1 MERIQHPTL
10 RKVRQQSFLLGLLV
24 RRNIK
29 NQYYRS
35 FIGVLWT
42 VLNPL
47 LNMLVMWFV
56 FSNIFGRDMVSN
68 LPYPLYL
75 LSGNIIF
82 AVMRGSTSSSLTC
95 LVGQRDMLQKTR
107 VSITLFPT
115 ANVLSALVTFGF
127 SFIALLL
134 VAIILA
140 CTGQF
145 TFHWQILL
153 VIVLLPAL
161 TLFSLGLSY
170 FLGALYVFFRDLK
183 HLYGVLLTL
192 WTYLTP
198 LFYTVD
204 RLGEQVGKIIAYN
217 PMYHYVE
224 GFREFLRGGYP
235 AIGISFSSAE
245 PSLLA
250 MYIFAAAALAIGWAF
265 LEAMRNKIAANL

>member
-198 LFYTVD
+198 LFYAPEA
-204 RLGEQVGKIIAYN
+204 LNNPALIAVLKFN
-217 PMYHYVE
+217 PMYYYVTY
-224 GFREFLRGGYP
+224 FRDLLMGVIPTLGEHILCYAFGIGAF
-235 AIGISFSSAE
+235 AIGALFM
-245 PSLLA
+245 LA
-250 MYIFAAAALAIGWAF
+250 V
-265 LEAMRNKIAANL
+265 RNKIAAKL

>member
-75 LSGNIIF
+75 LSGNIVF

-204 RLGEQVGKIIAYN
+204 RLDERVGKIIAYN
-217 PMYHYVE
+217 PMYHYVSY
-224 GFREFLRGGYP
+224 FRDALSGAVPGARE
-235 AIGISFSSAE
+235 
-245 PSLLA
+245 LLICYA
-250 MYIFAAAALAIGWAF
+250 FGVGAF
-265 LEAMRNKIAANL
+265 LLGYAFLYAVRNRIAANL